1 MARMKGVFVTGTD
14 TGVGKTKVS
23 LGIMEYL
30 RERGLRVTGM
40 KPVASGC
47 YRKEHSLRNQDA
59 VLLRAHS
66 SINVDY
72 SMVNPYAFEAAVSP
86 HIAARRQGDEIRLK
100 KVVDCFRV
108 LQGLAEFVLV
118 EGVGGWQVP
127 LNSNDRLSDM
137 AGVLGLPVVLVV
149 GLRLGCLNHA
159 FLTSSAIERSGC
171 TLAGWVGNLAEPGFD
186 YLEENMESLS
196 QAIPAPCLG
205 FVPFIDGPQRVALG
219 GCFELDHWL
228 QD

>member
-14 TGVGKTKVS
+14 TGVGKTQVS
-23 LGIMEYL
+23 LGIMANLKEH
-30 RERGLRVTGM
+30 GLRVAGM

-47 YRKEHSLRNQDA
+47 YREGSSLRNQDA
-59 VLLRAHS
+59 VLLQTHS

-72 SMVNPYAFEAAVSP
+72 STVNPYAFEPAVSP
-86 HIAARRQGDEIRLK
+86 HIAARRQGDKIRLE
-100 KVVDCFRV
+100 KVVDRFRI
-108 LQGLAEFVLV
+108 LQELAEFVLV

-137 AGVLGLPVVLVV
+137 VGVLGLPVVLVV

-186 YLEENMESLS
+186 CLEENMESLR
-196 QAIPAPCLG
+196 QEIPAPCLG
-205 FVPFIDGPQRVALG
+205 FVPFIDGPQRAALS